1 MSHHVVPLKVYIGVF
16 VALIALVAL
25 TIGAAFLDFGPFS
38 LPIAL
43 TIASIKALLILLY
56 FMHVRYSSHVSW
68 VYAGAGFFWLIILI
82 VLTLSDYLS
91 RGPVLPPG

>member
-1 MSHHVVPLKVYIGVF
+1 MSHHVVPLRVYIGVF

-25 TIGAAFLDFGPFS
+25 TVGVAFLDLGPFGV
-38 LPIAL
+38 PIAL
-43 TIASIKALLILLY
+43 TIASVKALLILLY

-68 VYAGAGFFWLIILI
+68 IYAGAGFFWLLVLI

-91 RGPVLPPG
+91 RGV